1 MARRGGEAMKGGP
14 GGFDAVKGQDA
25 AVAALRAILFR
36 TGGQGTT
43 LIFGPEGVG
52 RFLLARCAA
61 ASILGDAALVEA
73 GTHPDLTVL
82 TPDMGIDGARGAL
95 EVLVRR
101 PLMGPRQVLLV
112 RDFDR
117 FHGDVHHFLLKTLE
131 EPPAGAAVLLVA
143 EEPALLPPTV
153 ISRCRL
159 VRAAP
164 LSDAATAQVL
174 ARAGLP
180 AEAAADAEG
189 APGRGVRQAALG
201 IAEDVSVLLDALAGR
216 REDPL
221 GDAEKIVRRRKEEE
235 APDQRARLA
244 EVCRVAAA
252 RLRRGL
258 PETEGALRPVVEAL
272 RSLSSNANPSI
283 VFAGLVI
290 LPWTH
295 QRR

>member
-1 MARRGGEAMKGGP
+1 MRGGA
-14 GGFDAVKGQDA
+14 GGFEAVVGQEA
-25 AVAALRAILFR
+25 AVAALRAILAR

-43 LIFGPEGVG
+43 LIHGPEGVG

-61 ASILGDAALVEA
+61 KAILGDAALVEA
-73 GTHPDLTVL
+73 QTHPDLTVL
-82 TPDMGIDGARGAL
+82 TPDMGIDGAREAL
-95 EVLVRR
+95 AVLSRR
-101 PLMGPRQVLLV
+101 PLKGPRQVLLV

-131 EPPAGAAVLLVA
+131 EPPAEAAVLLVA
-143 EEPALLPPTV
+143 EAPALLPPTV

-164 LSDAATAQVL
+164 LSDAQTAEVL

-180 AEAAADAEG
+180 REAAADAEG
-189 APGRGVRQAALG
+189 APGRGIRQAALG
-201 IAEDVSVLLDALAGR
+201 IGEDVTVLVEALAGR

-221 GDAEKIVRRRKEEE
+221 GDAERIVRRRKDEE
-235 APDQRARLA
+235 APEQRVRLA

-258 PETEGALRPVVEAL
+258 PESEDALRPVVEAL

-283 VFAGLVI
+283 VFAGLMLV
-290 LPWTH
+290 PWTH
-295 QRR
+295 RRH

>member
-1 MARRGGEAMKGGP
+1 MSGGS
-14 GGFDAVKGQDA
+14 GGFDAVVGQDA
-25 AVAALRAILFR
+25 AVAALRAILQR

-43 LIFGPEGVG
+43 LIHGPEGVG
-52 RFLLARCAA
+52 RFLLACSTA
-61 ASILGDAALVEA
+61 ASILGDATLVAA

-82 TPDMGIDGARGAL
+82 TPDMGIDGAREAL
-95 EVLVRR
+95 AVLARR
-101 PLMGPRQVLLV
+101 PLLGPRQVLLV

-117 FHGDVHHFLLKTLE
+117 FHEDVHHFLLKTLE

-164 LSDAATAQVL
+164 LPDALTARVL
-174 ARAGLP
+174 AREGLP

-201 IAEDVSVLLDALAGR
+201 IGEDVSVLVDALAGR

-221 GDAEKIVRRRKEEE
+221 GDAEKIVRRRKDEE
-235 APDQRARLA
+235 AADQRARLS

-258 PETEGALRPVVEAL
+258 PESEGALRPVVEAL
-272 RSLSSNANPSI
+272 RSLSLNANPSI
-283 VFAGLVI
+283 VFAGLV
-290 LPWTH
+290 LVPWTH
-295 QRR
+295 RRR

>member
-1 MARRGGEAMKGGP
+1 MRGGA
-14 GGFDAVKGQDA
+14 GGFDAVVGQEA
-25 AVAALRAILFR
+25 AVAALRAILAR

-43 LIFGPEGVG
+43 LIHGPEGVG

-61 ASILGDAALVEA
+61 AAILGDAALVAA

-82 TPDMGIDGARGAL
+82 TPDMGIDGAREAL
-95 EVLVRR
+95 GLLSRR
-101 PLMGPRQVLLV
+101 ALLGPRQVLLV

-117 FHGDVHHFLLKTLE
+117 FHEDVHHFLLKTLE
-131 EPPAGAAVLLVA
+131 EPPAGAAVFLVA

-164 LSDAATAQVL
+164 LRDADAAEVL

-180 AEAAADAEG
+180 RDAAGDAEG
-189 APGRGVRQAALG
+189 APGRGIRQAALG
-201 IAEDVSVLLDALAGR
+201 IGEDVSVLVDALAGR

-221 GDAEKIVRRRKEEE
+221 GDAERIVRRRKDEE
-235 APDQRARLA
+235 APEQRARLA

-252 RLRRGL
+252 RLRRSL

-283 VFAGLVI
+283 VFAGLMLV
-290 LPWTH
+290 PWTH
-295 QRR
+295 RRR